1 MSVRVLIVDDER
13 PARSKLRS
21 HFARAALAEVVG
33 EAADGE
39 AAVRAIEALA
49 PDVVFLDVRMPG
61 LDGFEVIDAVGSER
75 MPVVVFVT
83 AYDRYALDAFEVEAV
98 DYLLKPYD
106 EQRFQRAWRRACES
120 FDRGG
125 GAARLTRLLEGLPRH
140 GRFLERLVARD
151 GERITLVP
159 VTRVR
164 RLSADGNYIEL
175 DTDDGRARVR
185 GTLNRLES
193 RLDPARFA
201 RIHRSTLVNLDRVRE
216 LTPWSHGDYVVVL
229 DAGSRSRLSRRY
241 RHRLLGDPEESR

>member
-13 PARSKLRS
+13 PARSKLRG
-21 HFARAALAEVVG
+21 HLARADPAEVVG

-106 EQRFQRAWRRACES
+106 EERFQRAWRRARES
-120 FDRGG
+120 LDRGG
-125 GAARLTRLLEGLPRH
+125 GAARLARLLAGLPRQ
-140 GRFLERLVARD
+140 GRFLERLVVRN

-159 VTRVR
+159 VTRIR
-164 RLSADGNYIEL
+164 RLSADGNYVTL
-175 DTDDGRARVR
+175 DTENGKARVR
-185 GTLNRLES
+185 DTLSRLES

-229 DAGSRSRLSRRY
+229 DDGSRSRLSRRY
-241 RHRLLGDPEESR
+241 RHRLLGDPEETR

>member
-21 HFARAALAEVVG
+21 HLARAALAEVVG

-83 AYDRYALDAFEVEAV
+83 AYDRYALAAFEVEAV

-106 EQRFQRAWRRACES
+106 DERFQRAWRRACES

-125 GAARLTRLLEGLPRH
+125 GAARLARLLEGLPRQ
-140 GRFLERLVARD
+140 GRFLERLVVRD

-164 RLSADGNYIEL
+164 RLSADGNYVAL
-175 DTDDGRARVR
+175 DTDDGPARVSD
-185 GTLNRLES
+185 TLSRLES

-229 DAGSRSRLSRRY
+229 DNGSRSRLSRRY
-241 RHRLLGDPEESR
+241 RRRLLGDPEESR